1 MPRCSS
7 FLVVI
12 ILLAL
17 SFLPLTVS
25 GKSKQFG
32 KIKGRVV
39 DVNDAKVF
47 HAEVLIVGEGLRW
60 RLTTNMEGEF
70 ETMVPLGEYRV
81 FVEANGFRGFASP
94 KFEIKSSKK
103 KSFNIEMQMAT
114 SQMLVPAISS
124 PPFVN

>member
-12 ILLAL
+12 VLLAFG
-17 SFLPLTVS
+17 FLPLTVS

-39 DVNDAKVF
+39 DVNDARIF

-103 KSFNIEMQMAT
+103 KSFNIEMQMAKP
-114 SQMLVPAISS
+114 QMLVPAISS
-124 PPFVN
+124 PTFVN